1 MKNFKRQN
9 IHNQFTNLR
18 LEYQT
23 NFYYYETGFPT
34 DLIRYQL
41 DFLKNI
47 DVRGELF
54 YEESFIRNAIRRY
67 ENLWIPLV
75 HKLISQDN
83 SVDEFDL
90 APPLGKKIFVSAPT
104 IHLSKKHS
112 L

>member
-1 MKNFKRQN
+1 MKLQNTHYQFMKN
-9 IHNQFTNLR
+9 IR

-75 HKLISQDN
+75 HTLISQDN

-90 APPLGKKIFVSAPT
+90 APPLGKKIFVSDPT
-104 IHLSKKHS
+104 IHLCMILNSF
-112 L
+112 

>member
-1 MKNFKRQN
+1 M
-9 IHNQFTNLR
+9 
-18 LEYQT
+18 EEQT
-23 NFYYYETGFPT
+23 NFYYYETGFPI

-90 APPLGKKIFVSAPT
+90 APPLGKKIFVSDPT
-104 IHLSKKHS
+104 IHLCIKSIASDK
-112 L
+112 LYL